1 MVITK
6 LNIDYDNY
14 AVKEELA
21 DKGKKIEYE
30 RKFTEQGFL
39 DYKEALLKELV
50 TNKLLFYP
58 TVITEEHL
66 AYLELPDIL
75 NEYNQNKGT
84 DYKLSRYRYNLD
96 TRETINDI
104 FYTRVAELKT
114 YNKEKRYLLLTTRG
128 YIKRIQNKKI
138 YYVVNKKNIKP
149 TDWLETE
156 IKKFYINELD
166 ATLKIKEIEV

>member
-14 AVKEELA
+14 EVKEEIE
-21 DKGKKIEYE
+21 DKGKKTEYE

-96 TRETINDI
+96 TRETIKDI
-104 FYTRVAELKT
+104 FYTRVEELKD
-114 YNKEKRYLLLTTRG
+114 YNKGKRYLLLTTRG

-156 IKKFYINELD
+156 IKKFYINEID
-166 ATLKIKEIEV
+166 STLKIKEIEV

>member
-1 MVITK
+1 MVITR

-14 AVKEELA
+14 GVKEEIE

-75 NEYNQNKGT
+75 SEYNQNKGT
-84 DYKLSRYRYNLD
+84 DYKLSRYRYNVD

-104 FYTRVAELKT
+104 FYTRVEELKD

-156 IKKFYINELD
+156 IKKFYINEID

>member
-14 AVKEELA
+14 EVKEELE

-96 TRETINDI
+96 TRETIKDI
-104 FYTRVAELKT
+104 FYTRVEELKD

-156 IKKFYINELD
+156 IKKFYIQDLEP
-166 ATLKIKEIEV
+166 TIKIKEIEV